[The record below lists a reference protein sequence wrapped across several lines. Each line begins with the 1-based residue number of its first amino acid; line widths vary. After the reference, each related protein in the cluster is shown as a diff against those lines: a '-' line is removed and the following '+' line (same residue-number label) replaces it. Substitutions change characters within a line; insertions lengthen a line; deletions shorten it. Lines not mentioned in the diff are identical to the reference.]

1 MLDFFEQYATEKKL
15 IIEDTWNVL
24 GYPIAIYI
32 LETYKN
38 DNDFIKILMEY
49 NKAINEKSYQECLDI
64 IGLNIETEFTDKI
77 KLSTA
82 SFLDTLTKQ
91 TIKKL

>member
-1 MLDFFEQYATEKKL
+1 
-15 IIEDTWNVL
+15 
-24 GYPIAIYI
+24 
-32 LETYKN
+32 
-38 DNDFIKILMEY
+38 MEY

-82 SFLDTLTKQ
+82 SFLDTLTK
-91 TIKKL
+91 